1 MAETNTNTTVTETIN
16 KAENSGG
23 DPTQAVSP
31 KQDEK
36 AVSTNEGAEKT
47 FTQSELDE
55 IVKQRLERQ
64 KKGQPT
70 KEEMDAFHKWQDS
83 QKTAEQLSAEKISAA
98 QTAASEAEK
107 RAAAAEAKCCA
118 FSKGVSKEAV
128 DDVIALAMNKVDDNT
143 PIDKA
148 IDAVIAKYPSFC
160 SAKSEAP
167 KGITTGVSFGNGGGG
182 TQMSGVEAAFL
193 AKNPGLKI

>member
-1 MAETNTNTTVTETIN
+1 MAETNTNTTVTETT

-23 DPTQAVSP
+23 DPTQAVKGNSP
-31 KQDEK
+31 EK

-98 QTAASEAEK
+98 ESRAAEAEK
-107 RAAAAEAKCCA
+107 KAAAAEAKA
-118 FSKGVSKEAV
+118 YAYSKGVNAEAV
-128 DDVIALAMNKVDDNT
+128 DDVIALAIPKVDDNT
-143 PIDKA
+143 TMERA
-148 IDAVIAKYPSFC
+148 IEAVIAKYPSFC

-167 KGITTGVSFGNGGGG
+167 KGITTGVSFGNGSGGS
-182 TQMSGVEAAFL
+182 QLSGVEAAFY
-193 AKNPGLKI
+193 AKNPDLKI